1 MSFKCRDL
9 TQRIFK
15 SKVETHLSAGN
26 GHLNLATGSSDDLAK
41 LLSDALQ
48 EAQSV
53 VLGEGVEEVLEGGA
67 AGTGLLDEL
76 GNNRRLVGGGQGGSG
91 QDSAQLGVL
100 VEDAAQLG
108 ELFGGGIEGGSLGG
122 RGVLKIDASI
132 SHRFVVMPIPPR
144 PEPQRS
150 GKLRNWQLLSS
161 GISIKTIFPSGKG
174 IPEQWRRCH
183 RDRRR
188 QWEPW
193 ARWRRRQQRSGP
205 EQR

>member
-1 MSFKCRDL
+1 MSFQCRDL
-9 TQRIFK
+9 KSRIFQNPWQ
-15 SKVETHLSAGN
+15 THLSAGN

-76 GNNRRLVGGGQGGSG
+76 GNNRGLVGGGQGGSG
-91 QDSAQLGVL
+91 QDCAQLGVL

-150 GKLRNWQLLSS
+150 GKVRNWQILASRAS
-161 GISIKTIFPSGKG
+161 RNNTFPSGDVV
-174 IPEQWRRCH
+174 PEQWRRCH

-193 ARWRRRQQRSGP
+193 AHWRRQQRSGP